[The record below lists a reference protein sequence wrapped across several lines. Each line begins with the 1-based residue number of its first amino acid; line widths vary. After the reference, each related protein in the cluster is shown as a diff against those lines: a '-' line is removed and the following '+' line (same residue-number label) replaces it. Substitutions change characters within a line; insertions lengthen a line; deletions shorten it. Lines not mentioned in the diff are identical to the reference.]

1 MSRLLNGYEGI
12 GMQVNAMPTSS
23 LDDSTIVSLDIN
35 RLAGTAFT
43 ISLGDSFNIPADVD
57 IYLEDREEQTF
68 TDLKNSDFSITP
80 TTNLSGTGRF
90 YLVFGTNSLGSD
102 DFDMSHIN
110 AYKPFNADHLVIE
123 GLFNIET
130 ASVSMYNIIGQ
141 EVLNVKLNANQ
152 AIEKV
157 STLGMNAGVY
167 IVNIQADNNTITKKI
182 IIN

>member
-1 MSRLLNGYEGI
+1 M
-12 GMQVNAMPTSS
+12 
-23 LDDSTIVSLDIN
+23 
-35 RLAGTAFT
+35 
-43 ISLGDSFNIPADVD
+43 
-57 IYLEDREEQTF
+57 
-68 TDLKNSDFSITP
+68 
-80 TTNLSGTGRF
+80 
-90 YLVFGTNSLGSD
+90 
-102 DFDMSHIN
+102 
-110 AYKPFNADHLVIE
+110 VIE

-130 ASVSMYNIIGQ
+130 ASVSMCNIIGQ

>member
-1 MSRLLNGYEGI
+1 
-12 GMQVNAMPTSS
+12 
-23 LDDSTIVSLDIN
+23 
-35 RLAGTAFT
+35 
-43 ISLGDSFNIPADVD
+43 VD

-68 TDLKNSDFSITP
+68 TDLKNGDFSITP
-80 TTNLSGTGRF
+80 TANLSGTGRF

-102 DFDMSHIN
+102 DFDMSHIS

-141 EVLNVKLNANQ
+141 EVLNIKLNANQ
-152 AIEKV
+152 AIERV
-157 STLGMNAGVY
+157 STIGLNAGVY